1 MAILRWFQP
10 ENLDLGRFREAPVM
24 AILSKPCRGMDPNA
38 GHGVASL
45 RPEIYRK
52 VHGNPF
58 ACERLSA

>member
-1 MAILRWFQP
+1 
-10 ENLDLGRFREAPVM
+10 M

-52 VHGNPF
+52 VHGSPF